1 MRGHGLIFLLTCR
14 INRNTLPIM
23 VRLMHRRAIG
33 LMATLTNFGVANGAQ
48 TKAMTRAAEV
58 AKIEEVGEG
67 APVMGVGT
75 VR

>member
-1 MRGHGLIFLLTCR
+1 
-14 INRNTLPIM
+14 M

-58 AKIEEVGEG
+58 AKIEEVAEG
-67 APVMGVGT
+67 GD
-75 VR
+75 